1 MLLGNPFFEF
11 LDLSVKFRMIGSMR
25 FRKKR
30 ERIAFSQQLLEFL
43 RYYAHTRPPPI
54 NIHKIPAE
62 SNLTSTCLSSLGVPR
77 WRGSGCRGIARPF
90 YKQEQGR
97 RASVQLRL
105 LTVTESEPFGLP
117 SLTRKLKS
125 SSFSSFFSLIWEG
138 KNWLACLFDNSIVY
152 DYTQPLPDVQQK

>member
-1 MLLGNPFFEF
+1 
-11 LDLSVKFRMIGSMR
+11 MR

-62 SNLTSTCLSSLGVPR
+62 SNLASTCLSCLGVPR

-117 SLTRKLKS
+117 SLTSIIKPHSMFYGDVVTIIIIKTTISAKESCLTSVSPNVIVSVIVRSFCRTGMKGYFCQS
-125 SSFSSFFSLIWEG
+125 SCFH
-138 KNWLACLFDNSIVY
+138 SIF
-152 DYTQPLPDVQQK
+152 